1 VSKVSQMPSQAAS
14 LDQCSS
20 IVRELQEI
28 TNLLDN
34 SSKLI
39 LNWTAL
45 QNRARK
51 RHLALQSLH
60 IEKSRELDECLA
72 RLSVTMI
79 DSIPRKVANPLKTA
93 ARIVRQSHHLIV
105 ATVLSIA
112 EMGIV

>member
-1 VSKVSQMPSQAAS
+1 LPKISQMPSQAVS

-20 IVRELQEI
+20 IVKELQEI
-28 TNLLDN
+28 AILLEE
-34 SSKLI
+34 SSKSI
-39 LNWTAL
+39 LSWTAL

-79 DSIPRKVANPLKTA
+79 DSIPRKSADPVKTA
-93 ARIVRQSHHLIV
+93 ARIVRRTI
-105 ATVLSIA
+105 
-112 EMGIV
+112 